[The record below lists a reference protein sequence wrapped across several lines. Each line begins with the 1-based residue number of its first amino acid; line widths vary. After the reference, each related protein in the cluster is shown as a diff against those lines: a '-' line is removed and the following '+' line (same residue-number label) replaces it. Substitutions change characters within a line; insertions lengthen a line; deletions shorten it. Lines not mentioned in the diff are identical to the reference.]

1 MMSLFLTVAVILG
14 LTALFSYL
22 NDRLLHLEQ
31 TIGLMVLA
39 LVLTLALITAQRWCW
54 LALRA
59 RRAGVALARQ
69 SCRRSFK
76 RSA

>member
-1 MMSLFLTVAVILG
+1 MSLFLTVAVIPG

-69 SCRRSFK
+69 PCRRSFK